1 MSEETQ
7 QPAEQEENNAPQAEN
22 IATPEEQVEPATEAA
37 TEAPVAEEPAPE
49 AKAEPEAL
57 TERPALAEPGDFDW
71 DAFEADV
78 DDYSTEDRAS
88 LETTYENSLN
98 LIQEKEVVDGTVVSI
113 TKKEVVV
120 NIGYKSE
127 GIVSASEFRY
137 NPDLKEGDVVPIFV
151 ERQEDKNGQLVVSH
165 RTARIFSAWDK
176 INDCLLYT
184 SPSPRDS

>member
-22 IATPEEQVEPATEAA
+22 TATPEEQVEPAAEAA
-37 TEAPVAEEPAPE
+37 TEAPAPE
-49 AKAEPEAL
+49 AKAEPETL

-78 DDYSTEDRAS
+78 DDYSAEDRAS

-120 NIGYKSE
+120 NIATNPKAL
-127 GIVSASEFRY
+127 SARANS
-137 NPDLKEGDVVPIFV
+137 DTTL
-151 ERQEDKNGQLVVSH
+151 
-165 RTARIFSAWDK
+165 T
-176 INDCLLYT
+176 
-184 SPSPRDS
+184 